1 MSNDSVF
8 SAARAS
14 LDAYNSKNWD
24 AVRVSVT
31 DDCVYDE
38 TATHRK
44 VEGIVAILEV
54 WQGWAAAM
62 PDSRATYEATY
73 AIEGGTVFE
82 LTWRGTHTGP
92 MQGPDGEIPATG
104 KSFEMRGCQVIE
116 MDGDRAKVI
125 RHYFDICTMVSQ
137 LGLAQTLS

>member
-24 AVRVSVT
+24 AVWVSVT

-44 VEGIVAILEV
+44 VEDIVAILEV
-54 WQGWAAAM
+54 WQGWAATM
-62 PDSRATYEATY
+62 PDSRATYEAMY
-73 AIEGGTVFE
+73 AIEGGVVFE

-92 MQGPDGEIPATG
+92 MQGPNGEIPATG

-125 RHYFDICTMVSQ
+125 RHYFDIGTMMSQ
-137 LGLAQTLS
+137 LGLA

>member
-1 MSNDSVF
+1 MSNDSVI

-24 AVRVSVT
+24 AVRLSVT

-44 VEGIVAILEV
+44 VEGIAAILEV

-73 AIEGGTVFE
+73 AIEGGAVFE
-82 LTWRGTHTGP
+82 LTWRGTNTGP

-116 MDGDRAKVI
+116 MDGDKAKVI
-125 RHYFDICTMVSQ
+125 RHYFDIGTMMSQ
-137 LGLAQTLS
+137 LGLA